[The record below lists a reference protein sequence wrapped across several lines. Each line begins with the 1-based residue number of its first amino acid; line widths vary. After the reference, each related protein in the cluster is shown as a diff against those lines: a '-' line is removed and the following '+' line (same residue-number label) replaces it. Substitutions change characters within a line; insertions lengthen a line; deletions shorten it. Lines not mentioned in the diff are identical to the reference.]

1 MGVRRRLGRVG
12 VVVVAQVLL
21 QRKEILDFM
30 DPAGE
35 LKIGD
40 VSPRD
45 VPGRRTI
52 VLDATILLHV
62 NIAGANHWLDV
73 PSVNSDGECDGC
85 R

>member
-1 MGVRRRLGRVG
+1 MVVRRRLGRVG

-21 QRKEILDFM
+21 QRKEILAFM

-45 VPGRRTI
+45 VPGRRT
-52 VLDATILLHV
+52 VLLHGTIPSHV
-62 NIAGANHWLDV
+62 NTAGANCRLPV
-73 PSVNSDGECDGC
+73 LFVNGDSECDY
-85 R
+85 